1 MLDLIH
7 PASND
12 ILLLIYRGGPKDD
25 NEWASVR
32 RNALTL
38 AESGNLLMMPGRT
51 RDEGDWIKDVRMLL
65 DAGTAAYKAAEAKNV
80 QALAAVAGPL
90 DDGYQL
96 SQAVSPERISPAR
109 RIEMIYSRRNFLK
122 AAGSGVALT
131 VIGGE
136 IIFLSAAAPSRS
148 CDADDQGECD
158 VYHQW
163 KASRRGI

>member
-1 MLDLIH
+1 MKRVWIIVFILISTCSFGQAPSGSFPPTASMKQLMLDLIH

-51 RDEGDWIKDVRMLL
+51 RGQGDWIKHVRMLV
-65 DAGTAAYKAAEAKNV
+65 DAGTAAYQAAEAKNV

-90 DDGYQL
+90 DASCTNCHKQYRPNVFPRQG
-96 SQAVSPERISPAR
+96 
-109 RIEMIYSRRNFLK
+109 
-122 AAGSGVALT
+122 GS
-131 VIGGE
+131 
-136 IIFLSAAAPSRS
+136 
-148 CDADDQGECD
+148 
-158 VYHQW
+158 
-163 KASRRGI
+163 K